1 MVLGNKLIHKE
12 VKRRC
17 AFRASEKTINHSG
30 SWLLFS
36 HLLLIHLSLCKKI
49 LKRFYS
55 PQRVSAHR
63 GNDFCLLC
71 VARSASVFSVV
82 QKIKTLFTTEV
93 TEFIEV
99 EIKPSMMFVL
109 NVGGSYPAHFIKPCA
124 R

>member
-1 MVLGNKLIHKE
+1 VVQNGFLGGGYHAQVVLGNKLIHKE

-63 GNDFCLLC
+63 GNEERHVL
-71 VARSASVFSVV
+71 
-82 QKIKTLFTTEV
+82 
-93 TEFIEV
+93 
-99 EIKPSMMFVL
+99 FVL
-109 NVGGSYPAHFIKPCA
+109 SSLWSVKRLGVLCGSKWFVGGGYHAQVGF
-124 R
+124 RQ